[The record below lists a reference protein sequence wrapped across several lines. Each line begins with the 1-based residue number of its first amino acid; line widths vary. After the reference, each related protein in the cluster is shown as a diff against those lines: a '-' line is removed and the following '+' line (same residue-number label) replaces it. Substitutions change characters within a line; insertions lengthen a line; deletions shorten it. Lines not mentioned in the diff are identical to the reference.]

1 MGVGVFVCLSCCVFC
16 LLLETELKFVY
27 EIFAELK
34 CSTLVCVYVC
44 VTVCVCLYLR
54 WAWKW
59 ADSSCSGSCVD
70 IGMQSAQRN

>member
-34 CSTLVCVYVC
+34 CSTLVCVCKCMC
-44 VTVCVCLYLR
+44 VSLSEVGVEVGR
-54 WAWKW
+54 
-59 ADSSCSGSCVD
+59 
-70 IGMQSAQRN
+70 

>member
-34 CSTLVCVYVC
+34 CSTLVCVC
-44 VTVCVCLYLR
+44 VYVCLYLR